1 MTDHTDARR
10 RDDWWRTAV
19 IYQIYPRSFAD
30 ANGDGAVNIKDV
42 TAIQYYAA
50 GNTSQAGNCGKKM

>member
-1 MTDHTDARR
+1 MLSGNGYKA
-10 RDDWWRTAV
+10 
-19 IYQIYPRSFAD
+19 AD